1 MPFDGKDSMGSLAEL
16 GQPSQARPVVVFD
29 LDRTLLQG
37 YTIQHLANRLGFRS
51 ELRDIRGGR
60 RPPDEGWPQD
70 DHEVVSALFEGIEI
84 ERIEEACGEML
95 LRPESGEVVKELQ
108 SMGLAV
114 GAGTEA
120 YHPMAVRACRSLKLQ
135 FAAGVELEVEE
146 GRLTGRL
153 SVSPYP
159 GPCNPW
165 FCKKTLLEEAGDRY
179 AAPFRVA
186 AGDGPSDICMLEAAD
201 LGIAVERARE
211 SVRAHADVVA
221 RLSEVPDVVREH
233 LDELAPD
240 KTLPAPPI
248 ELPEEDPAGGG

>member
-1 MPFDGKDSMGSLAEL
+1 MGTLAEL
-16 GQPSQARPVVVFD
+16 GQPSQSRPVVVFD
-29 LDRTLLQG
+29 LDRTLIQG
-37 YTIQHLANRLGFRS
+37 YTIEHLANRLGLRA
-51 ELRDIRGGR
+51 ELREIRGSR
-60 RPPDEGWPQD
+60 RPPDEGWPEE
-70 DHEVVSALFEGIEI
+70 DHEVVSALFEGIEL
-84 ERIEEACGEML
+84 ERIEEACGERFF
-95 LRPESGEVVKELQ
+95 RPESGEVVKELQ

-120 YHPMAVRACRSLKLQ
+120 YHPMAVRAGRSFKLQ
-135 FAAGVELEVEE
+135 FAAGVELEIEE

-159 GPCNPW
+159 GRCNPW

-186 AGDGPSDICMLEAAD
+186 VGDGPSDICMLEAAD

-221 RLSEVPDVVREH
+221 HLAEVPGVIREH

-240 KTLPAPPI
+240 TTLPAPPI
-248 ELPEEDPAGGG
+248 ELSEEDRGRRG

>member
-1 MPFDGKDSMGSLAEL
+1 MGSLAEL

-37 YTIQHLANRLGFRS
+37 YTTQHLANRLGLRS
-51 ELRDIRGGR
+51 DLREIRGGR
-60 RPPDEGWPQD
+60 RPPDDGWPED
-70 DHEVVSALFEGIEI
+70 DHEAVAALFEGIEL
-84 ERIEEACGEML
+84 ERIEAACREMFF
-95 LRPESGEVVKELQ
+95 RPESGEVVKELQ

-114 GAGTEA
+114 GVGTEA
-120 YHPMAVRACRSLKLQ
+120 YEPIARRACDSLKLQ
-135 FAAGVELEVEE
+135 FGAGVELEVDD

-159 GPCNPW
+159 GRCNPW
-165 FCKKTLLEEAGDRY
+165 FCKQTLLEEAGDRY

-186 AGDGPSDICMLEAAD
+186 IGDGPSDICMLQAAD

-221 RLSEVPDVVREH
+221 HLSDVGDVIREH
-233 LDELAPD
+233 LDDLAPD
-240 KTLPAPPI
+240 TTLPAPPI
-248 ELPEEDPAGGG
+248 EFPEGDRVGRG